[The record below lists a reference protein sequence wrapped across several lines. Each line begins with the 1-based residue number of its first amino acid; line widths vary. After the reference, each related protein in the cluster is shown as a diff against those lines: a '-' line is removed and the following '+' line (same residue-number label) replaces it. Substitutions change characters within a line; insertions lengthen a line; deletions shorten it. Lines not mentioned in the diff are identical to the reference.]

1 MRRSLTRTLVVLAC
15 AFLLVALA
23 AASASAVGAAQ
34 AAEGSRVGEVVVGV
48 VVAVVLLA
56 SFVLPGYLETQAAG
70 SAAGPAT
77 RARPGAVRLSPA
89 A

>member
-23 AASASAVGAAQ
+23 AAPASAVGAAQ

-56 SFVLPGYLETQAAG
+56 SFVLPGYLRRRRQ
-70 SAAGPAT
+70 GPQQD
-77 RARPGAVRLSPA
+77 RPPEHDQEP
-89 A
+89 